1 MLRAQGPGPLEPVGL
16 GAWTRRQSNP
26 WASLLGAL
34 ESRRPRPGGL
44 GLPGRRPWCW
54 PGLPAG
60 LGTGRGPGPGGR
72 RRGRTSWVLPA
83 LQGLPWCPAAS
94 PLHTHKQPQ
103 RRWKSPP
110 RQPAASLPPASPT
123 RPSHPDAKALHS
135 SLGRN
140 IGGFS
145 SLCHLRT
152 NIHPLTHNSNT
163 PHTQQRPNRQAV
175 AINRARQHP
184 KHPDTHRACK
194 PTMTASEPL
203 WQNEQSSPEHL
214 QADNADTSDTKA
226 LQTPGHTRVLRCFQ
240 VNSSAL

>member
-1 MLRAQGPGPLEPVGL
+1 MLRAQGPGPLEPAGP

-26 WASLLGAL
+26 WVSLLGAS

-72 RRGRTSWVLPA
+72 RRGRMSQVLPA
-83 LQGLPWCPAAS
+83 LQGLPCRPAAS
-94 PLHTHKQPQ
+94 PLRTHEQPQ

-110 RQPAASLPPASPT
+110 RQPAARLPLTSPT

-135 SLGRN
+135 SLGRS

-152 NIHPLTHNSNT
+152 NIHPLTHSSNT
-163 PHTQQRPNRQAV
+163 PP
-175 AINRARQHP
+175 P
-184 KHPDTHRACK
+184 Y
-194 PTMTASEPL
+194 PTMPRPTGCCNKQSTPASIPNTL
-203 WQNEQSSPEHL
+203 AH
-214 QADNADTSDTKA
+214 T
-226 LQTPGHTRVLRCFQ
+226 GHANPQ
-240 VNSSAL
+240 